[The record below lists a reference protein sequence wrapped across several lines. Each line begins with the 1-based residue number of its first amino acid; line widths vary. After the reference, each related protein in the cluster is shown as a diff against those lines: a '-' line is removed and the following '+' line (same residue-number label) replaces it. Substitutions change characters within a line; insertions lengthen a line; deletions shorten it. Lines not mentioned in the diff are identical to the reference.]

1 MGIFLF
7 LNIAL
12 SFRFEK
18 RILGAVFR
26 ITEYSLHSQ
35 IKNWYSIL
43 GDEVEVKVD
52 DYIVDI
58 MRGNILIEIQT
69 RNFSAIKKKL
79 VNLLVSRKVRLVY
92 PIAKLKWILCKS
104 SQGEII
110 RKRRSPKK
118 GHLFDIFNELV
129 YVADLFNQGNFS
141 FEVLFI
147 EEEEIRCNDGKGSW
161 RRKGISIKDRKL
173 LEVFNQVL
181 FNSRKDFLKFLPT
194 DLENPFTNRIL
205 ARKLGISVRV
215 ARRMT
220 YSLRKMNILAIT
232 KNKKRELFFK
242 IRNNV

>member
-1 MGIFLF
+1 ML
-7 LNIAL
+7 
-12 SFRFEK
+12 
-18 RILGAVFR
+18 R

-35 IKNWYSIL
+35 IKNWYSVL
-43 GDEVEVKVD
+43 GDEVEAKVD

-58 MRGNILIEIQT
+58 IKGDMLIEIQT
-69 RNFSAIKKKL
+69 KNLSAIKKKL
-79 VNLLVSRKVRLVY
+79 VKLLVSHKVRLVY
-92 PIAKLKWILCKS
+92 PIAKLKWILYTS
-104 SQGEII
+104 SQGEIM

-118 GHLFDIFNELV
+118 GNLLDIFNELV

-147 EEEEIRCNDGKGSW
+147 EEEELRCNDGKGSW

-181 FNSRKDFLKFLPT
+181 FNNRKDFLKFLPT

-205 ARKLGISVRV
+205 ARKLGISVRDS
-215 ARRMT
+215 RRIT

-232 KNKKRELFFK
+232 NNKKRELFFK